1 MRCVTSRPMAEHD
14 PLQIFIPRLNAS
26 GVSYMITGS
35 VATITY
41 GEIRHTNDVDI
52 VIALTPGN
60 AKKLL
65 AEFPEEEFYRPPLEV
80 AIEESARA
88 DRGYF
93 NLPHHE
99 TGFRA
104 DCYIRSRDPLELWGF
119 ANRRCVELDGM
130 PVWFSPPELV
140 IIRKL
145 EHFREGGSAITKH
158 LNDIRSVLVCTDV
171 DRVFIEEHVA
181 RMGLQEPWLACQP
194 S

>member
-1 MRCVTSRPMAEHD
+1 VWV
-14 PLQIFIPRLNAS
+14 LVL
-26 GVSYMITGS
+26 G
-35 VATITY
+35 
-41 GEIRHTNDVDI
+41 
-52 VIALTPGN
+52 
-60 AKKLL
+60 
-65 AEFPEEEFYRPPLEV
+65 
-80 AIEESARA
+80 
-88 DRGYF
+88 
-93 NLPHHE
+93 
-99 TGFRA
+99 TGFMVFGLP
-104 DCYIRSRDPLELWGF
+104 YPVSKEFGGGIPLELWGF

-181 RMGLQEPWLACQP
+181 RMGLQEPWLACLP